1 MAHDRFGGLLDE
13 THRNAALSWMVT
25 LLLAGLALRYALEGS
40 YRWFVFT
47 GFAVVLVLA
56 PAIRFRDPVIMP
68 PWELLVIVAIPV
80 VDATI
85 LGQTLLTEIAVYVAV
100 AAVALVVAIE
110 LHYFT
115 PVRMNHSFAIGFVVL
130 TTLAV
135 AGGWNVAQWIS
146 DATLDT
152 TYIVGDRS
160 QDGANHAMMIDF
172 IYAAVAGLVAGIVFD
187 RYLERRSFT
196 PVGRMSVP
204 NARAD
209 GRSRPGSQ
217 SQSQNPDQSPEQN
230 PGQNPDRN
238 SSQNRNAPSQNESD
252 PTPSFVRERL
262 AVSEATITRL
272 SRAMQLA
279 LGGLLLYGL
288 ANRDVTTVA
297 NAGIAFAITFLPAIL
312 ERDRRLPLEPGL
324 VFWLTSAVFLHAI
337 GSAGLYGLIE
347 PWDSLTHALSASV
360 VAAGGYAVVR
370 AIDLHSDEVYLPPK
384 MMFGIILVFVLAFG
398 VLWEIMEFA
407 IDAVAQEFGLEAV
420 LAQHGIDDTIGD
432 LVFDLVGAVVAATWG
447 SVYLGDVSHRIAERF
462 GE

>member
-1 MAHDRFGGLLDE
+1 MEHDRLGGLLDE
-13 THRNAALSWMVT
+13 THRNAALGWVMT
-25 LLLAGLALRYALEGS
+25 LILAGLSLRYALEGS

-47 GFAVVLVLA
+47 GFAAVLVLV
-56 PAIRFRDPVIMP
+56 PAVWFRDPVVMP
-68 PWELLVIVAIPV
+68 PWELLVVIAIPV

-85 LGQTLLTEIAVYVAV
+85 LGQTFLTEIAVYVAV

-110 LHYFT
+110 LHCFT
-115 PVRMNHSFAIGFVVL
+115 RVQMNHSFAIGFVVL

-135 AGGWNVAQWIS
+135 AGGWNVAQWAS
-146 DATLDT
+146 DATLGT

-172 IYAAVAGLVAGIVFD
+172 IYAAVAGLVAGVVFD
-187 RYLERRSFT
+187 YYFRIRSFAPT
-196 PVGRMSVP
+196 ARTSVP
-204 NARAD
+204 QVQD
-209 GRSRPGSQ
+209 GGGGENESVSGSET
-217 SQSQNPDQSPEQN
+217 QNQ
-230 PGQNPDRN
+230 
-238 SSQNRNAPSQNESD
+238 NAPPDTESD

-262 AVSEATITRL
+262 DISESSITWL

-279 LGGLLLYGL
+279 LGGVLLSGL
-288 ANRDVTTVA
+288 VERDVTTIS

-312 ERDRRLPLEPGL
+312 ERDRQLPLEPEL
-324 VFWLTSAVFLHAI
+324 VFWLTSAVFLHAV
-337 GSAGLYGLIE
+337 GSAGLYGLID
-347 PWDSLTHALSASV
+347 PWDNLTHALSASI

-407 IDAVAQEFGLEAV
+407 IDGVAQQFGLKAV
-420 LAQHGIDDTIGD
+420 LAQHGINDTISD
-432 LVFDLVGAVVAATWG
+432 LVFDLAGAVVAAAWG
-447 SVYLGDVSHRIAERF
+447 SVYLGDVSHRIAETF

>member
-1 MAHDRFGGLLDE
+1 MDDGLGGLLDE
-13 THRNAALSWMVT
+13 THRNAVLGWLMT
-25 LLLAGLALRYALEGS
+25 LLLAGLSIRYALEGS

-47 GFAVVLVLA
+47 GFAVALVLV
-56 PAIRFRDPVIMP
+56 PAVRFWDPLVMP
-68 PWELLVIVAIPV
+68 PWELLVVVAVPV

-85 LGQTLLTEIAVYVAV
+85 LGQTFLTEIAVYVAV

-110 LHYFT
+110 LHRFT

-135 AGGWNVAQWIS
+135 AGGWNVAQWVS
-146 DATLDT
+146 DATLGT

-160 QDGANHAMMIDF
+160 QDEANHAMMIDF

-187 RYLERRSFT
+187 RYFRMRSSEPAART
-196 PVGRMSVP
+196 SVP
-204 NARAD
+204 QMGAD
-209 GRSRPGSQ
+209 GEVESESETPDQNPNQNQGQSQ
-217 SQSQNPDQSPEQN
+217 SQSRY
-230 PGQNPDRN
+230 RN
-238 SSQNRNAPSQNESD
+238 QSQNQNAPPENQSN

-262 AVSEATITRL
+262 NISESSIIWL

-279 LGGLLLYGL
+279 LGGILVYGL
-288 ANRDVTTVA
+288 LERDVTTIS

-324 VFWLTSAVFLHAI
+324 VFWLTSAVFLHAV
-337 GSAGLYGLIE
+337 GSAGLYGLVG
-347 PWDSLTHALSASV
+347 PWDSLTHALSASI

-407 IDAVAQEFGLEAV
+407 IDGITQEFGLEAV

-432 LVFDLVGAVVAATWG
+432 LVFDLVGAVIVATWG
-447 SVYLGDVSHRIAERF
+447 SVYLGDVSHRIADII
-462 GE
+462 GK